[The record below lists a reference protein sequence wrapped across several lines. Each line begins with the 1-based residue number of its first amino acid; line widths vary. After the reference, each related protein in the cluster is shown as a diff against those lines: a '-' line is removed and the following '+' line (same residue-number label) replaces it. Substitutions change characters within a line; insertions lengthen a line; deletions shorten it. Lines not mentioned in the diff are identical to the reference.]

1 MTKILIVDEAELLL
15 KMERS
20 FLRRAGFDLLL
31 ACNPDDLFRKA
42 RLSRPDLVLLHAGGH
57 GGECGIPCARRLKED
72 PETSRIPVILV
83 RPRDAAK
90 VVPSPPCERGI
101 CERVICERAIC
112 ERVLDSPVDPHVLLD
127 AVCSLARV
135 SHRIQHRVP
144 ASLPVEIRSH
154 DTAWRGRTK
163 DVSAGGLFILTRRP
177 LKTGESVQVDL
188 TLPAPAGVSVVSARG
203 VVVRGVP
210 DDPSSYLIAGNG
222 LRLAD
227 VDENGRRELEEFVGQ
242 RGAVS

>member
-20 FLRRAGFDLLL
+20 FLRRAGFELLL
-31 ACNPDDLFRKA
+31 ACTPGDLFEKA

-90 VVPSPPCERGI
+90 GMPSPPCER
-101 CERVICERAIC
+101 VI
-112 ERVLDSPVDPHVLLD
+112 DSPVDPHVLLE
-127 AVCSLARV
+127 AVSSLARV

-144 ASLPVEIRSH
+144 ASLPVEVRSG

-163 DVSAGGLFILTRRP
+163 DVSAGGIFVLTRRP
-177 LKTGESVQVDL
+177 LKAGESVRVGL
-188 TLPAPAGVSVVSARG
+188 TLPAPAGGPVVSARG
-203 VVVRGVP
+203 VVVRAVP

-222 LRLAD
+222 LRL
-227 VDENGRRELEEFVGQ
+227 VDLDESGRRALEEFVGE
-242 RGAVS
+242 RGTVS

>member
-20 FLRRAGFDLLL
+20 FLRRAGFELLL
-31 ACNPDDLFRKA
+31 ACTPGDLFEKA

-90 VVPSPPCERGI
+90 GVPSPPCERAI
-101 CERVICERAIC
+101 SERVYCERVI
-112 ERVLDSPVDPHVLLD
+112 DSPVDPHVLLE
-127 AVCSLARV
+127 AVSSLARV

-144 ASLPVEIRSH
+144 ASLPVEVRSG

-163 DVSAGGLFILTRRP
+163 DVSAGGIFVLTRRP
-177 LKTGESVQVDL
+177 LKAGESVRVGL
-188 TLPAPAGVSVVSARG
+188 TLPAPAGDPVVSARG
-203 VVVRGVP
+203 VVVRAVP

-222 LRLAD
+222 LRL
-227 VDENGRRELEEFVGQ
+227 VDLDESGRRALEEFVGE
-242 RGAVS
+242 RGTVS